1 LNKKS
6 VDNKRKG
13 VKAGCEE
20 MEEWKKYQFW
30 LDKIGLVG
38 LWGEI
43 FESWQTNK
51 PPHRNRKLVPD
62 RKKEIKTKATTTFES
77 RHPHSFLSTATS
89 PKSL

>member
-1 LNKKS
+1 
-6 VDNKRKG
+6 
-13 VKAGCEE
+13 
-20 MEEWKKYQFW
+20 MWKKMKGWEKYQLW

-51 PPHRNRKLVPD
+51 PPRRNRKLLPA
-62 RKKEIKTKATTTFES
+62 RKRNKEKQGGRRATTTLQS
-77 RHPHSFLSTATS
+77 RHPYSFLSTATS